1 MKITLLELRRII
13 RETISE
19 CYGWPVE
26 SEKPLYNVK
35 SVMGKPSK
43 HDPKNSPLRQRGSLK
58 ESFSKITS
66 RELDEWRS
74 GNWGYL
80 SEAAGCEKCGGDM
93 DKKGKCT
100 KCKRPSAKSSIS
112 DQKECNACNM
122 RMSECNC

>member
-1 MKITLLELRRII
+1 MKITLLELKRII

-26 SEKPLYNVK
+26 SEKPLYNIR
-35 SVMGKPSK
+35 SVIGKPSK
-43 HDPKNSPLRQRGSLK
+43 HDLKNSPLRRKVSLK

-66 RELDEWRS
+66 RELDEWSS

-80 SEAAGCEKCGGDM
+80 SEDASAGCEKCGGEVGET
-93 DKKGKCT
+93 GKCK
-100 KCKRPSAKSSIS
+100 KCKRSSATEKA
-112 DQKECNACNM
+112 CNACNM